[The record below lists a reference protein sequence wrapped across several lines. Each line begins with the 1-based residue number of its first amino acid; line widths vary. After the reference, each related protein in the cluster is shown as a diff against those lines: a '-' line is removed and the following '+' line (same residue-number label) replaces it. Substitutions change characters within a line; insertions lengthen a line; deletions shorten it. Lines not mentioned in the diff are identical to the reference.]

1 MWRKCLTIL
10 LHVDIVFSQ
19 HYLLKSIYM
28 HSPWNNLGTLFEN
41 HLIIHVRVYFWA
53 LYSVP
58 LVLMPVPYFL
68 LWCCSKFFWTQDMRP
83 PGLFFICR
91 IVLAIWGPLSFH
103 MIFRMSFSISA
114 KTAIGVLVAIALNLQ
129 IALGSVVMLTVL
141 IAPWTQSMNTAC
153 PSIHLYLFIV
163 FSSVTQLSVYKSFTS
178 WFNLFLSIL
187 FFLML
192 L

>member
-141 IAPWTQSMNTAC
+141 SAPWTQSMRGSSQPRDQTHISCISRQILNHWATWEA
-153 PSIHLYLFIV
+153 PSSCLGLTKLV
-163 FSSVTQLSVYKSFTS
+163 FPG
-178 WFNLFLSIL
+178 
-187 FFLML
+187 
-192 L
+192 

>member
-1 MWRKCLTIL
+1 MWRKCLTIV
-10 LHVDIVFSQ
+10 LHVDIEFSQ
-19 HYLLKSIYM
+19 HFLLKSIYM

-103 MIFRMSFSISA
+103 MVFRMSFSISA
-114 KTAIGVLVAIALNLQ
+114 KNCHWGFGRDCIESADCFGECCHVNNIKW
-129 IALGSVVMLTVL
+129 SS
-141 IAPWTQSMNTAC
+141 PWTQHALPFIYISFHFFQQCYTAF
-153 PSIHLYLFIV
+153 SVQV
-163 FSSVTQLSVYKSFTS
+163 FH
-178 WFNLFLSIL
+178 FLI
-187 FFLML
+187 
-192 L
+192 

>member
-1 MWRKCLTIL
+1 MWRKCLTIV
-10 LHVDIVFSQ
+10 LHVDIEFSQ
-19 HYLLKSIYM
+19 HFLLKSIYM
-28 HSPWNNLGTLFEN
+28 HSPWHNLGTLFEN

-68 LWCCSKFFWTQDMRP
+68 LWCCSEFFWTQDMRP
-83 PGLFFICR
+83 PGLFFICH

-114 KTAIGVLVAIALNLQ
+114 KTAIGVLVEIALNLQ
-129 IALGSVVMLTVL
+129 IALGSVVMLTILSDPVHEH
-141 IAPWTQSMNTAC
+141 SM
-153 PSIHLYLFIV
+153 PFHSFISLFIF